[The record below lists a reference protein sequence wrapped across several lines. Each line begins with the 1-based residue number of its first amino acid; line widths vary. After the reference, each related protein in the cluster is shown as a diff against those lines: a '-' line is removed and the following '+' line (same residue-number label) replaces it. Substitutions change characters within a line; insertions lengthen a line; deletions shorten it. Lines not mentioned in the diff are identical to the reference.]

1 MKLITCPQEAG
12 PSLLEYRKKVFLAG
26 GITGCPDWQAVAI
39 EMLADQD
46 KLLVMNP
53 RRDDFDVS
61 DLNMTKHQVDWEF
74 RHINY
79 ANCMLF
85 WFPRDTLCP
94 ITLFELGKIVGANR
108 NLVVGAHPDYKRR
121 IDLIEQLSH
130 THPHHTLH
138 TTLESTVDDLKSFFS
153 LPLGY

>member
-1 MKLITCPQEAG
+1 MKLIICPQEAG

-26 GITGCPDWQAVAI
+26 GITGCPDWQVVAI

-61 DLNMTKHQVDWEF
+61 DPSMTKYQVDWEF

-79 ANCMLF
+79 ANHMLF
-85 WFPRDTLCP
+85 WFPCDTLCP

-108 NLVVGAHPDYKRR
+108 HLVIGAHPGYKRR

-130 THPHHTLH
+130 THPELTIHDTLK
-138 TTLESTVDDLKSFFS
+138 STVDDLKSY
-153 LPLGY
+153 LT